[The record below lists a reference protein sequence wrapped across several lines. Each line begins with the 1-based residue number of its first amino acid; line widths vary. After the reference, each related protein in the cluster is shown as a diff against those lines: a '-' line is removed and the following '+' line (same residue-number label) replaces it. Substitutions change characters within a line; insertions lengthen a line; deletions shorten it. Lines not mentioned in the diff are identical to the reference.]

1 MKKKI
6 IIFGATGN
14 TGSYLLEYAL
24 NFFNKEEYEIIASG
38 RRETTFFSKRG
49 IPYYSVDITKEEDFD
64 KLPMESYA
72 TLCSNTFLYGY
83 LLPHKVF
90 RFYCN
95 RRI

>member
-38 RRETTFFSKRG
+38 RRETTFFPKG
-49 IPYYSVDITKEEDFD
+49 EYHII
-64 KLPMESYA
+64 LW
-72 TLCSNTFLYGY
+72 TLRRKKILISFQWKIYMQLCYFLLKY
-83 LLPHKVF
+83 LLIWILIAP
-90 RFYCN
+90 
-95 RRI
+95 

>member
-38 RRETTFFSKRG
+38 RRETTFFSIFFFIISR
-49 IPYYSVDITKEEDFD
+49 
-64 KLPMESYA
+64 L
-72 TLCSNTFLYGY
+72 
-83 LLPHKVF
+83 VF
-90 RFYCN
+90 K
-95 RRI
+95 

>member
-38 RRETTFFSKRG
+38 RRETTFFSKTL
-49 IPYYSVDITKEEDFD
+49 IPQHK
-64 KLPMESYA
+64 
-72 TLCSNTFLYGY
+72 FL
-83 LLPHKVF
+83 
-90 RFYCN
+90 
-95 RRI
+95 

>member
-49 IPYYSVDITKEEDFD
+49 IPYYSVDITGGFIWNRVC
-64 KLPMESYA
+64 
-72 TLCSNTFLYGY
+72 LCQ
-83 LLPHKVF
+83 P
-90 RFYCN
+90 
-95 RRI
+95 

>member
-64 KLPMESYA
+64 KLPMENIHAVCYS
-72 TLCSNTFLYGY
+72 LLKY
-83 LLPHKVF
+83 LLIWILIAP
-90 RFYCN
+90 
-95 RRI
+95 

>member
-64 KLPMESYA
+64 KLPMEIYMQ
-72 TLCSNTFLYGY
+72 LCYSLLKY
-83 LLPHKVF
+83 LLIWILIAP
-90 RFYCN
+90 
-95 RRI
+95 

>member
-49 IPYYSVDITKEEDFD
+49 IPYYSVDITKEILISFQW
-64 KLPMESYA
+64 KIYMQ
-72 TLCSNTFLYGY
+72 LCYSLLKY
-83 LLPHKVF
+83 LLIWILIAP
-90 RFYCN
+90 
-95 RRI
+95 

>member
-38 RRETTFFSKRG
+38 RRNYFFFQKG
-49 IPYYSVDITKEEDFD
+49 
-64 KLPMESYA
+64 
-72 TLCSNTFLYGY
+72 NTILFCGHYEGR
-83 LLPHKVF
+83 
-90 RFYCN
+90 RF
-95 RRI
+95 